1 VRSAPLPRG
10 QAAAALAAA
19 AVAPTAILSLPRPP
33 AQFRIDV
40 ETLHVP
46 DDAGGLSNA
55 FPELVNDGGVGGR
68 FDLRAIPNA
77 EPGMSPLEVWSNEAQ
92 ERYVLA
98 VGEVRLAA
106 IPSAVQSWVMPALA
120 QLRRSHPLVRLVVS
134 DPRRALDI
142 FEERGTLVVE
152 SEVLVVENRN
162 HPGALSKIAKALAK
176 KKINIEYAYLASHPG
191 DVRGLL
197 ILRVDRA
204 KPAWAALKALK
215 I

>member
-1 VRSAPLPRG
+1 MAPKVSTSTMVKIVTQLAVFIENKPG
-10 QAAAALAAA
+10 TLAAVCDALAK
-19 AVAPTAILSLPRPP
+19 
-33 AQFRIDV
+33 
-40 ETLHVP
+40 
-46 DDAGGLSNA
+46 AGINIFGLATSDTTDHN
-55 FPELVNDGGVGGR
+55 V
-68 FDLRAIPNA
+68 
-77 EPGMSPLEVWSNEAQ
+77 
-92 ERYVLA
+92 
-98 VGEVRLAA
+98 
-106 IPSAVQSWVMPALA
+106 
-120 QLRRSHPLVRLVVS
+120 VRLVVS
-134 DPRRALDI
+134 DPRRALEI

-204 KPAWAALKALK
+204 KPALAALKALK

>member
-1 VRSAPLPRG
+1 MAPKVSTSTMVKIVTQLAVFIENKPG
-10 QAAAALAAA
+10 TLAAVCDALAK
-19 AVAPTAILSLPRPP
+19 
-33 AQFRIDV
+33 
-40 ETLHVP
+40 
-46 DDAGGLSNA
+46 AGINIFGLATSDTTDHN
-55 FPELVNDGGVGGR
+55 V
-68 FDLRAIPNA
+68 
-77 EPGMSPLEVWSNEAQ
+77 
-92 ERYVLA
+92 
-98 VGEVRLAA
+98 
-106 IPSAVQSWVMPALA
+106 
-120 QLRRSHPLVRLVVS
+120 VRLVVS

-204 KPAWAALKALK
+204 KPALAALKALK